1 MSSQTSLVAKQCRI
15 QSWALQIKDCQ
26 NRPVGMTV
34 GEWCIQNN
42 ITKADYYYRLKC
54 VRQACLDSMES
65 TPAFVEL
72 PVPEI
77 KSARECAVGSTAAA
91 VIRGTNLPFLHFSH
105 MPEMLFVLLLPYYDA
120 PFLLFRYSTISSAQF
135 SFNSTLPSLLFANFI
150 TAFPTT
156 S

>member
-65 TPAFVEL
+65 TPAFFHLFYEVKNNFHFL
-72 PVPEI
+72 FTPKDYHSISPI
-77 KSARECAVGSTAAA
+77 KRTLY
-91 VIRGTNLPFLHFSH
+91 RYKTNYSRFFSLKHPLNSKKEGFYTFPTFINYTLIICCKFSH
-105 MPEMLFVLLLPYYDA
+105 HC
-120 PFLLFRYSTISSAQF
+120 
-135 SFNSTLPSLLFANFI
+135 
-150 TAFPTT
+150 
-156 S
+156 